1 MNRQLETTQETL
13 VRTEK
18 LASVGVLTA
27 GIAHEIGNPI
37 SVSLGYL
44 EMLKRGDCTAE
55 EVALF
60 VDQIDQST
68 RRVSSIIRD
77 LLDFSRAS
85 PKEDDPFPRCDAVE
99 VVERTLKLLAPQK
112 RFKSI
117 TVQRHFEAPQ
127 PFVAIDD
134 GRLEQVVLNLLLNA
148 ADSMQGH
155 GAVHIHIK
163 DNGANF
169 VTLAVQDE
177 GCGIARRDLLRIFDP
192 FFTTKGPG
200 VGTGL
205 GLAITHQIVTAF
217 GGRVDVE
224 SEVNKGTT
232 FFLQLKR
239 AA

>member
-1 MNRQLETTQETL
+1 M
-13 VRTEK
+13 
-18 LASVGVLTA
+18 
-27 GIAHEIGNPI
+27 
-37 SVSLGYL
+37 
-44 EMLKRGDCTAE
+44 
-55 EVALF
+55 
-60 VDQIDQST
+60 
-68 RRVSSIIRD
+68 
-77 LLDFSRAS
+77 
-85 PKEDDPFPRCDAVE
+85 
-99 VVERTLKLLAPQK
+99 
-112 RFKSI
+112 
-117 TVQRHFEAPQ
+117 
-127 PFVAIDD
+127 
-134 GRLEQVVLNLLLNA
+134 LNLLLNA